1 MIAILHSIFWTIII
15 YLLNYLSYC
24 FLKDLNNKPEF
35 KDSFTP
41 KGMSYSKIPPLALL
55 IAMFL
60 IVFGTLLIVIDLITS
75 RIKK

>member
-1 MIAILHSIFWTIII
+1 
-15 YLLNYLSYC
+15 
-24 FLKDLNNKPEF
+24 LKDLNNKPEF